1 MEIDF
6 VYKNLNVFE
15 ENVLITFSFPEVCSA
30 E

>member
-15 ENVLITFSFPEVCSA
+15 ENFLIIFSFPEVFSA